1 MDARAAAVRSGGGL
15 KIAGLTKHFSGVMA
29 LAGIELEVAPGEAVG
44 VFGPNGSGKTTLVNC
59 ISGVLPPSAGNV
71 FLDNRE
77 VTALSRVARARLGI
91 VRTYQNLRLFNDL
104 TVIENLQT
112 GLAARQDLR
121 AGEKRVLVD
130 SVIDHHQLTHCA
142 YQRVGDLSYGMQKRT
157 EIARALIAEP
167 RLLLL
172 DEPAAGLSDVE
183 ARSLEELLV
192 TARLLHGFAMVLI
205 DHNTRFVSSLA
216 NRLIVLSDGQIIR
229 NGAPADILAD
239 PEVRRIYFG
248 DDVVAAG

>member
-1 MDARAAAVRSGGGL
+1 MDAGNEPIRSGGHL
-15 KIAGLTKHFSGVMA
+15 KVARLTKHFSGVLA
-29 LAGIELEVAPGEAVG
+29 LSGVEFEVAPGEAVG

-59 ISGVLPPSAGNV
+59 ISGVLPPSAGKV
-71 FLDNRE
+71 FLDDRE
-77 VTALSRVARARLGI
+77 VTTLSRVARARLGI

-104 TVIENLQT
+104 TVIENVQT

-121 AGEKRVLVD
+121 AGEKRVRLD
-130 SVIDHHQLTHCA
+130 LVIDHHQLAHCA
-142 YQRVGDLSYGMQKRT
+142 YQRVGDLPYGMQKRT
-157 EIARALIAEP
+157 EVARALIAEP

-172 DEPAAGLSDVE
+172 DEPAAGLGDEE
-183 ARSLEELLV
+183 AHTLEELLV
-192 TARLLHGFAMVLI
+192 MARRRHRFAMVLI

-239 PEVRRIYFG
+239 PEVARIYFG
-248 DDVVAAG
+248 SDVVAAG